1 MAAAMICDRCKKFYE
16 IENVRDGEKV
26 SDYMAV
32 GVMSYSRGYFSDRKK
47 FDLCPE
53 CKEALNEW
61 IEKFKLPGDYMD
73 EMRKEKCSSCSFYG
87 RPGDA
92 PESAP
97 LDCLYKPTE
106 DDLDD
111 EGFAIQEPPCE
122 REEQDNG

>member
-1 MAAAMICDRCKKFYE
+1 MKAMICDRCGDFFK
-16 IENVRDGEKV
+16 IENVRKGENV
-26 SDYMAV
+26 TDYMLV
-32 GVMSYSRGYFSDRKK
+32 GVTTAEGVIRDKK
-47 FDLCPE
+47 RLDLCPG
-53 CKEALNEW
+53 CRKSLNEW

-73 EMRKEKCSSCSFYG
+73 EMRKEKCSSCIFYG

-106 DDLDD
+106 DDVDD
-111 EGFAIQEPPCE
+111 EGFPIQEPPCE

>member
-1 MAAAMICDRCKKFYE
+1 MEAKICDRCKKFYKM
-16 IENVRDGEKV
+16 ENERHGEKV
-26 SDYMAV
+26 SDYMTV
-32 GVMSYSRGYFSDRKK
+32 GVIPIYNGPSFDRRK

-53 CKEALNEW
+53 CRKSLNEW
-61 IEKFKLPGDYMD
+61 IEEFKLPGDYMD
-73 EMRKEKCSSCSFYG
+73 EMRKEKCSSCTFYG

-106 DDLDD
+106 DDVDD
-111 EGFAIQEPPCE
+111 EGFVIQEPPCE